1 MVMEKYNLENLDEFI
16 INTGNILSIND
27 ITKKPNQNP
36 SEELVDAVNCTIKEF
51 QTSDTSQPQSDHL
64 LIVNRQNDNLKI
76 SEHELSDL
84 KIGFKV
90 FLNNDNQE
98 SFTEAI
104 QKALMIL
111 NVNSIDD
118 LIISF
123 KHKQSEDKKDDLSQ
137 IQTVWKI
144 LESFVSEEKIK
155 QIGIADIEE
164 NTFRALHEW
173 AQVKPTIIQIN
184 LASCCVVPPTLQT
197 FCKENNIKLLTHSDP
212 SDILPKSSGEG
223 IFGKP
228 LVLKWALRYL
238 IHVKCRGVLTTKGYL
253 LNFMKG

>member
-1 MVMEKYNLENLDEFI
+1 
-16 INTGNILSIND
+16 
-27 ITKKPNQNP
+27 
-36 SEELVDAVNCTIKEF
+36 
-51 QTSDTSQPQSDHL
+51 
-64 LIVNRQNDNLKI
+64 
-76 SEHELSDL
+76 
-84 KIGFKV
+84 
-90 FLNNDNQE
+90 
-98 SFTEAI
+98 
-104 QKALMIL
+104 MIL

-212 SDILPKSSGEG
+212 SDILPKSSVEG